1 MELRRKF
8 ALLFSVAGCAFALIS
23 SAPMLGLDMIAMR
36 APQHIDF
43 MASAENTTDSEA
55 MMVAIR
61 EQANAALATLQTAAA
76 KHP

>member
-1 MELRRKF
+1 MLKSIT
-8 ALLFSVAGCAFALIS
+8 AVMAAAGCAFALIS
-23 SAPMLGLDMIAMR
+23 SAPMLGLDMIEMR
-36 APQHIDF
+36 ASQHIDF
-43 MASAENTTDSEA
+43 MASAENTTDSDA

>member
-1 MELRRKF
+1 MLKSIT
-8 ALLFSVAGCAFALIS
+8 AVMAAAGCAFALIS

-36 APQHIDF
+36 APQHVDF
-43 MASAENTTDSEA
+43 MASAENKADSDA